1 MTDLHSSLVL
11 WMVRLLL
18 TSTHTT
24 WALSRWWVGGG
35 EERQGEGVEREE
47 EEEMKLELESEGG
60 SWDQGMGLTQ
70 LLSVD
75 LEEEYKNLSSSIKR
89 FTTSLGK

>member
-1 MTDLHSSLVL
+1 
-11 WMVRLLL
+11 MVRLLL
-18 TSTHTT
+18 TSTNTT
-24 WALSRWWVGGG
+24 WALSRWQGGGG
-35 EERQGEGVEREE
+35 EEREGGEGVE

-70 LLSVD
+70 LLAVD

-89 FTTSLGK
+89 FTTSLSK